1 MKHIAITLSLL
12 AIAMIPLRGGDW
24 YDGGLWQAM
33 YMHSWSAGHD
43 LPKNAWIIYIRS
55 LPSVTNH
62 LRHSIVTRPWQ
73 APTMSHYTR
82 VLVPSTNRTA
92 TRKCSPSLPKYVRST
107 RI

>member
-24 YDGGLWQAM
+24 YDGGL
-33 YMHSWSAGHD
+33 
-43 LPKNAWIIYIRS
+43 
-55 LPSVTNH
+55 
-62 LRHSIVTRPWQ
+62 WQ